1 MIILLFG
8 LLGHV
13 PTYTGCVD
21 NCCIPP
27 HHHTISQV
35 IYLKGSGGL
44 EIHIDN
50 TNTPFDIISR
60 EIIDVDVVF
69 KDTIDKSTF
78 DIYIGCG
85 GCAPN
90 DDIYV
95 APTQFEY
102 QTAELEPFTQT
113 AYISIFPKEE
123 RKFDTHKLLGCDHF
137 TIRLVDYNN
146 RTDDNEIIWGPV
158 VGLRESFTFTELL
171 AFPIFILRNH
181 GESWNQLGY
190 TFWIWFAVIPI
201 SIRLFRFRK
210 KTTIRELFYELSI
223 SGFIIASAEELTH
236 LFYAQM
242 GVSVDYQ
249 FWVCL
254 LLVIFLA
261 QGIGI
266 LFVYAMWSGMYR
278 TTYACDKKHYFALE
292 LAMSLILLFFLG
304 SGFFIGP
311 IFLAFA
317 AFSRCFVRHR
327 ENLPEITKPVRE
339 QPKTCNNYNVGF
351 ETKGNLGFINRL

>member
-1 MIILLFG
+1 
-8 LLGHV
+8 
-13 PTYTGCVD
+13 
-21 NCCIPP
+21 
-27 HHHTISQV
+27 
-35 IYLKGSGGL
+35 
-44 EIHIDN
+44 
-50 TNTPFDIISR
+50 
-60 EIIDVDVVF
+60 
-69 KDTIDKSTF
+69 
-78 DIYIGCG
+78 
-85 GCAPN
+85 
-90 DDIYV
+90 
-95 APTQFEY
+95 
-102 QTAELEPFTQT
+102 
-113 AYISIFPKEE
+113 
-123 RKFDTHKLLGCDHF
+123 
-137 TIRLVDYNN
+137 
-146 RTDDNEIIWGPV
+146 
-158 VGLRESFTFTELL
+158 
-171 AFPIFILRNH
+171 
-181 GESWNQLGY
+181 
-190 TFWIWFAVIPI
+190 
-201 SIRLFRFRK
+201 
-210 KTTIRELFYELSI
+210 
-223 SGFIIASAEELTH
+223 
-236 LFYAQM
+236 M